1 VSKSIVRRVSA
12 PLGSLFCVLALAAS
26 LWPSS
31 GSSVRTEDRNHDGRP
46 DVWRVYDAHGVLRH
60 VTIDTNFDGV
70 PDREEQYETGVL
82 VRRESDR
89 NFDQLTDLVEDF
101 DPITH
106 LLVRSV
112 TDVDYDGVADRLM
125 LFQGGQAVRTEWA
138 VPPSAPGGTGVRYA
152 RSATTLAPLADPFS
166 QRAAYRSSHH
176 ETADELL
183 LATVVAVV
191 VDVPNDSS
199 QAACSCA
206 LPSVAD
212 PLVSLRL
219 DAASPRGPPLVLA

>member
-1 VSKSIVRRVSA
+1 VLKSIARRLSA

-31 GSSVRTEDRNHDGRP
+31 GGSVRTEDRNHDGRP
-46 DVWRVYDAHGVLRH
+46 DVWRVYDAHGILRH
-60 VTIDTNFDGV
+60 VTIDANFDGV

-89 NFDQLTDLVEDF
+89 NFDQLTDLVEEF

-125 LFQGGQAVRTEWA
+125 LFQDGRAVRTEWA
-138 VPPSAPGGTGVRYA
+138 AAPSASRGTGVRSA
-152 RSATTLAPLADPFS
+152 RSAATLAPLADPFS

-176 ETADELL
+176 ESVDEWQ
-183 LATVVAVV
+183 LATVAAVIL
-191 VDVPNDSS
+191 DAPNDASCM
-199 QAACSCA
+199 ACGSA

>member
-1 VSKSIVRRVSA
+1 
-12 PLGSLFCVLALAAS
+12 VLALAAS

-31 GSSVRTEDRNHDGRP
+31 GGSVRTEDRNHDGRP

-89 NFDQLTDLVEDF
+89 NFDRLTDLVEEF

-112 TDVDYDGVADRLM
+112 TDVDFDGVADRLT
-125 LFQGGQAVRTEWA
+125 LYQDGRVVRTEWA
-138 VPPSAPGGTGVRYA
+138 VPPSTPRGTGVLRTRA
-152 RSATTLAPLADPFS
+152 ATTLAPLADPFT

-176 ETADELL
+176 ESADGGL
-183 LATVVAVV
+183 LATVAAVV
-191 VDVPNDSS
+191 VDAPNDSS
-199 QAACSCA
+199 CVACSSA